1 MPIWVI
7 VASDS
12 DGEPV
17 VVREWV
23 MGLQYASIDRVK
35 RGEETAVTFR
45 DRWRAKRQAKLLPRA
60 LHARCIRLDRL

>member
-1 MPIWVI
+1 
-7 VASDS
+7 
-12 DGEPV
+12 
-17 VVREWV
+17 
-23 MGLQYASIDRVK
+23 VK